1 MRRASII
8 EIIATGMILSS
19 STSVYA
25 AAPIAFD
32 IKPGGLGKGLIELG
46 QQAHITIG
54 VTDPRVAGVRSPGV
68 HGRMT
73 LKSALEQLLAGTG
86 FTYVMMPGSVR
97 IVKSQPKPPAAPH
110 SRRILE
116 QTDTRGQDKEI
127 VITASKR
134 DLRFSS
140 FGGTVHVIEPN
151 AGKFEAN
158 GGEGTKGILD
168 MLPVLASTHLGP
180 GRDKIYVRGVADS
193 SFNGPSQSVVG
204 LYLGDVRLTYNAPD
218 PDLALYDVD
227 RIELL
232 EGPQG
237 TLYGTGS
244 LGGVLRFVPSR
255 PQFDHFSGSASA
267 GAMITAHGGAGTDA
281 SGMLNLP
288 LTIWTSTRPRSR
300 MSSGRLLT
308 M

>member
-116 QTDTRGQDKEI
+116 RTDTRGQDKE
-127 VITASKR
+127 
-134 DLRFSS
+134 
-140 FGGTVHVIEPN
+140 
-151 AGKFEAN
+151 
-158 GGEGTKGILD
+158 
-168 MLPVLASTHLGP
+168 
-180 GRDKIYVRGVADS
+180 
-193 SFNGPSQSVVG
+193 
-204 LYLGDVRLTYNAPD
+204 
-218 PDLALYDVD
+218 
-227 RIELL
+227 
-232 EGPQG
+232 
-237 TLYGTGS
+237 
-244 LGGVLRFVPSR
+244 
-255 PQFDHFSGSASA
+255 
-267 GAMITAHGGAGTDA
+267 
-281 SGMLNLP
+281 
-288 LTIWTSTRPRSR
+288 
-300 MSSGRLLT
+300 
-308 M
+308 